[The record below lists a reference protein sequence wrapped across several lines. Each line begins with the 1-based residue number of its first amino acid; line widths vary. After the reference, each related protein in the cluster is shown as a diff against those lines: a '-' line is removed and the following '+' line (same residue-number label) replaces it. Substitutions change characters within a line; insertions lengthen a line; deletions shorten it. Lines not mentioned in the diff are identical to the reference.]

1 MLSTYARDSN
11 FSWPSAM
18 IVVTSCSH
26 WAAFTTSLHRFPTPL
41 LEHLLCFHT
50 LSLLTHPTIFL
61 PASCNHLVVF
71 ALCHG
76 SSQPNHL
83 LHNEQSYRVLRS
95 SLRSFLRNSFRID
108 DSNQSVL
115 WYRRS
120 LSAYRAHITE

>member
-61 PASCNHLVVF
+61 PVSYSRLVVT
-71 ALCHG
+71 ALCRD
-76 SSQPNHL
+76 STLPNPVRC
-83 LHNEQSYRVLRS
+83 NEQSYRVLRS

-120 LSAYRAHITE
+120 LSA